1 MIFILEPK
9 TDPKL
14 TELANDAIRQE
25 IVADVKTA
33 CTLFSTSMP
42 TV

>member
-9 TDPKL
+9 TDPQLAK
-14 TELANDAIRQE
+14 LANDAIRQE

-33 CTLFSTSMP
+33 HTLFSTSMP
-42 TV
+42 IV